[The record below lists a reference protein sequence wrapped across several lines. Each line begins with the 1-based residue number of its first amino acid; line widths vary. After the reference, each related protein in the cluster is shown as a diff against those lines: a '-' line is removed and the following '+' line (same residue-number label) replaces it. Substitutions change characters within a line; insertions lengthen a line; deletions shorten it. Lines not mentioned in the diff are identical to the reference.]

1 MDSEESTESKIW
13 TDMISLWQKLEQ
25 AKPNERSEQARR
37 YAVAITE
44 YQKVMGYF
52 YTFVMQ
58 ECSLEHKSE

>member
-1 MDSEESTESKIW
+1 MSEESKEQQIW
-13 TDMISLWQKLEQ
+13 TDMMNLWHKLEN
-25 AKPNERSEQARR
+25 AKPTERGEQARR

-58 ECSLEHKSE
+58 ECSLEYRQE